1 MINNSLK
8 NNTFIYL
15 LLILALATLMRVFLL
30 ESIPS
35 GFSCDEAAN
44 GYESYSIAETLR
56 DRYGKFLP
64 AFINPLK
71 NDAKEALYFYLTVPF
86 IKILGLN
93 EFATRL
99 PAALLGVLTVLTVYL
114 LAQEIFNKKVGLISA
129 LLLSVSPWHIHFN
142 RIAFRLNLL
151 PLLFCL
157 GVLFFV
163 KSFKQPKYLPLSSF
177 LFALSLYTYNS
188 ARVFVPLFLLCL
200 TIIFWKHLWKNKKT
214 TVISFVLFLF
224 IFLPLLDFWMSPA
237 GMARARG
244 TGLESNFFVIL
255 KNYFSHFNPN
265 FLFFN
270 GRSVITENPSKMGEL
285 YFFEIITV
293 PLGILKLIR
302 EKVKAK
308 MILLPW
314 LLLYPIPATLVGSAS
329 PQRSIIGVPL
339 FAIISAIGIAYL
351 IDTWSYKRQTIALAA
366 GLILMGN
373 LTFFSYQ
380 YFINYPPEAAKLWNY
395 GLKEAIDFSEKSSY
409 GGFVL
414 SSDTNS
420 GCYAIHD
427 FISHIPFYTRYPP
440 QKYQQSPIPPW
451 VKGSQD
457 KVYSLGKYHLMSI
470 SKQDNLRTEYL
481 YILRPEEIS
490 TLESKGY
497 KWKEIYTVKDSQ
509 GIEYLKL
516 VEIYS

>member
-1 MINNSLK
+1 MNK
-8 NNTFIYL
+8 NNTFISL
-15 LLILALATLMRVFLL
+15 LLILALAIFLRIFLL
-30 ESIPS
+30 ASIPG

-44 GYESYSIAETLR
+44 AYESYSIAETLR

-64 AFINPLK
+64 MFINPLK
-71 NDAKEALYFYLTVPF
+71 NDAKEALYFYLMIPF

-99 PAALLGVLTVLTVYL
+99 PSVLLGVLTVLTVYF
-114 LAQEIFNKKVGLISA
+114 LAKEMLNKKTGLIAA
-129 LLLSVSPWHIHFN
+129 LLLSISPWHIHFN

-177 LFALSLYTYNS
+177 VFALSLYTYNS

-200 TIIFWKHLWKNKKT
+200 TTIFWKHLWQHKKET
-214 TVISFVLFLF
+214 TLSLILFLF
-224 IFLPLLDFWMSPA
+224 IFIPLLKFWISPE
-237 GMARARG
+237 GMVRARG
-244 TGLESNFFVIL
+244 TGIENNSFVIL

-270 GRSVITENPSKMGEL
+270 GKSVITENPSQMGEL
-285 YFFEIITV
+285 YLFEIITV
-293 PLGILKLIR
+293 PLGILKLLR
-302 EKVKAK
+302 DNVKTK

-314 LLLYPIPATLVGSAS
+314 LLLYPIPAIFVGSES
-329 PQRSIIGVPL
+329 PQRSIIGVSL

-351 IDTWSYKRQTIALAA
+351 IDNWSYKRQTIALAT
-366 GLILMGN
+366 GLIVMSN
-373 LTFFSYQ
+373 VTFFSYK
-380 YFINYPPEAAKLWNY
+380 YFVNYPPEAAKLWNY
-395 GLKEAIDFSEKSSY
+395 GLKEAIDFSKKSSY

-427 FISHIPFYTRYPP
+427 FISQIPFYTQYSP

-451 VKGSQD
+451 VRDSKD
-457 KVYSLGKYHLMSI
+457 KVYSLGNYHLMSI
-470 SKQDNLRTEYL
+470 SKQDILITEYL
-481 YILRPEEIS
+481 YILRPEEIV

-497 KWKEIYTVKDSQ
+497 NWKEIYTVIDSQ
-509 GIEYLKL
+509 GIEYFKL
-516 VEIYS
+516 VEISI